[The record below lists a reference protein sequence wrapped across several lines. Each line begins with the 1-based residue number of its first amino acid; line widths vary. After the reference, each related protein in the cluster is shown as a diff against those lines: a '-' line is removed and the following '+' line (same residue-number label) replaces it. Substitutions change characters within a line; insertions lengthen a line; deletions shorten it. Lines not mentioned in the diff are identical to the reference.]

1 MMLIAIR
8 KTLFNRKGQEIGQQI
23 IETLA
28 LREKGE
34 ARFYLSQNLYLP
46 ETSLNRD
53 VLQMD
58 GTTIHWELATQED
71 RDNFSKL

>member
-1 MMLIAIR
+1 MQIAIR
-8 KTLFNRKGQEIGQQI
+8 KTLFNRRGQEIGQEI
-23 IETLA
+23 IDTLA

-34 ARFYLSQNLYLP
+34 ARFYLGQNLYLP

-71 RDNFSKL
+71 KDNFSKL

>member
-1 MMLIAIR
+1 MMQIAIR
-8 KTLFNRKGQEIGQQI
+8 KTLFNRKGQEVDQQI

-34 ARFYLSQNLYLP
+34 ARFYLGQNLYLP

-53 VLQMD
+53 VPQMD
-58 GTTIHWELATQED
+58 GTTIRWELATQED
-71 RDNFSKL
+71 KDNFSKL